1 MNSDL
6 LILQAQ
12 FKALRNLFQGI
23 LPSIYKDSDQ
33 VWLNKY
39 LLWQFERD
47 FLLSD
52 CRKKLSSP
60 EKKTLEHRCFQLSV
74 LMDVAYIRG
83 SLEEFGLNRYI
94 SSPSLE
100 LAQKVIQGAED
111 YEEEMCR
118 LIDEL

>member
-1 MNSDL
+1 
-6 LILQAQ
+6 
-12 FKALRNLFQGI
+12 
-23 LPSIYKDSDQ
+23 
-33 VWLNKY
+33 
-39 LLWQFERD
+39 
-47 FLLSD
+47 
-52 CRKKLSSP
+52 
-60 EKKTLEHRCFQLSV
+60 
-74 LMDVAYIRG
+74 MDVAYIRG